1 VALHGRPGS
10 RRLPNTKGDAVLVD
24 GTNFAFQ
31 GVQLAAVSS
40 PDTSLISLF
49 SCISRLIGLSDT
61 RYAPGLASSSFG
73 SGHLGTSGERYRA
86 VYTVD
91 N

>member
-1 VALHGRPGS
+1 MALHGRPGS
-10 RRLPNTKGDAVLVD
+10 RRLPYTKGDAVQD
-24 GTNFAFQ
+24 GTNSYFR